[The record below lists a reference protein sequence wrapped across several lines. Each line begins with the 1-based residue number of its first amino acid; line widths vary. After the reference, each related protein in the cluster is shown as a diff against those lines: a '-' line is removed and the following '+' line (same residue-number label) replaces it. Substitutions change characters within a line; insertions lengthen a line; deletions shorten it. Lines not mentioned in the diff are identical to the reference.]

1 MRRLVIYLREMTTM
15 KDNPVFIVFAFIL
28 TAMLFYGFWMDSRV
42 SRIESQ
48 VDRFERIQRGD

>member
-1 MRRLVIYLREMTTM
+1 M
-15 KDNPVFIVFAFIL
+15 KDNPVFIVFALIL